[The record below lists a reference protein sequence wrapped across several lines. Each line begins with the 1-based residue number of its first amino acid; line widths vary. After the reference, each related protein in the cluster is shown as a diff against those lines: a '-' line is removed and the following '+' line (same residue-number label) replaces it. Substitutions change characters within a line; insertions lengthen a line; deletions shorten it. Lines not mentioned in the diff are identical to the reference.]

1 MLKVVVPESEYYDE
15 ARQQFLMYPEQ
26 TLELEHSL
34 LSVSKWESKWEK
46 PFLGDATK
54 TDEET
59 LDYVACMCITPGVS
73 PEVFLR
79 IPPSVLNDIST
90 YVGAKMTAT
99 WFAEEKKGSASREVI
114 TSELVYYWMV
124 ALAIPFECENWHFN
138 RLLTLIR
145 VCNVKNAP
153 SKKMSKQELLAR
165 NRSLNQARRQAQNT
179 TG

>member
-1 MLKVVVPESEYYDE
+1 MLEIVVPESEYYDE
-15 ARQQFLMYPEQ
+15 ARQQFITYPAQ
-26 TLELEHSL
+26 RLKLEHSL

-59 LDYVACMCITPGVS
+59 RDYISCMCINSGVS
-73 PEVFLR
+73 PEVFSR

-90 YVGAKMTAT
+90 YVGAKMSAT
-99 WFAEEKKGSASREVI
+99 WFAEEKKSSASREVI

-124 ALAIPFECENWHFN
+124 ALAIPFECEKWHFN

-145 VCNVKNAP
+145 VCHAKNAP
-153 SKKMSKQELLAR
+153 SKKMSTQELLAR
-165 NRSLNQARRQAQNT
+165 NRSLNKARREALNT